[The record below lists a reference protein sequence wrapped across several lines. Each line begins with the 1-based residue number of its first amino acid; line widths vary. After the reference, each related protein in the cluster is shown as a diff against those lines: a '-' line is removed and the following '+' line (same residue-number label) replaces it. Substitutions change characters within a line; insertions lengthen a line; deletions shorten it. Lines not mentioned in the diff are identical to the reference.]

1 MDNKCVVVGIAGGS
15 GSGKTSFCNELEE
28 IFENS
33 RVKVIHTDNYF
44 KNVKFMTRAPFSNKE
59 YSDYDHPDSV
69 DFENL
74 CNDFNYSISSRLY
87 DIVIIEGLLVLYF
100 EDLRKKLDLK
110 IYIDCRSEERLVR
123 RIKRDIVD
131 ETFEEIS
138 SEYLD
143 IVRYRHGEFVE
154 PSKWHADLILNGS
167 NYSQTATNIIGKWL
181 LKISN

>member
-15 GSGKTSFCNELEE
+15 GSGKTSFCSELEE
-28 IFENS
+28 QFKDL

-44 KNVKFMTRAPFSNKE
+44 KNVKPMTKAPFSNKE

-74 CNDFNYSISSRLY
+74 CNDFNYSISSNLY

-100 EDLRKKLDLK
+100 EDIRKKLDLK
-110 IYIDCRSEERLVR
+110 IYIDCPSEERIVR

-143 IVRYRHGEFVE
+143 IVRYRHAEFVE
-154 PSKWHADLILNGS
+154 PSKWYADLILNGS
-167 NYSQTATNIIGKWL
+167 NYSKTATNVIGKWL
-181 LKISN
+181 LTT